1 MDSELCPIIADN
13 IHSASRSLLLI
24 CSEVLASSGVLPPFI
39 VYQSN
44 IKRVLISEGQVN
56 LATADIRHIG
66 RHDRHELDVG
76 IEWQTRH
83 V

>member
-1 MDSELCPIIADN
+1 MAFTIVRTSIKIFMAADDLGGD
-13 IHSASRSLLLI
+13 IERTEHGFPRATHFPRRFPRSIKSGLI
-24 CSEVLASSGVLPPFI
+24 LG
-39 VYQSN
+39 
-44 IKRVLISEGQVN
+44 GQVK
-56 LATADIRHIG
+56 LATADVRHFG